1 MIEVLI
7 VLLCVGIGISLY
19 FLLRKRQK
27 KSVKAGIQDG
37 TCPGAGVV
45 SRCEA
50 VCSQYGYQP
59 ETCSTFCQDP
69 CKAWC
74 TLIAKQIPGQQN
86 VVTAC
91 GQYCFNA

>member
-1 MIEVLI
+1 MIVLI
-7 VLLCVGIGISLY
+7 LFLVVVGVSLY

-27 KSVKAGIQDG
+27 KSVKTGVSDG

-45 SRCEA
+45 SKCEA
-50 VCSQYGYQP
+50 VCSQYGYHDY
-59 ETCSTFCQDP
+59 TCTPFCQDP

-74 TLIAKQIPGQQN
+74 TLIAKQIPGQKN

-91 GQYCFNA
+91 GQYCYYA